1 MPAQFV
7 TDSKGRKT
15 AVILSVREYERLME
29 MHEELSA
36 IRAFDKAISGPLS
49 FDSAEKVFDRIE
61 RKRASA

>member
-1 MPAQFV
+1 LPAQFV

-36 IRAFDKAISGPLS
+36 IRAFDKVMRRPMT
-49 FDSAEKVFDRIE
+49 FTPAEEVFRSIE
-61 RKRASA
+61 LK